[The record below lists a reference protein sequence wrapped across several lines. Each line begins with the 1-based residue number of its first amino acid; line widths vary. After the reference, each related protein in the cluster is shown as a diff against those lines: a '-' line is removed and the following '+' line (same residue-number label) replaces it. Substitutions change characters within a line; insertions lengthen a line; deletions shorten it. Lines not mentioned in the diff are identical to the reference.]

1 MSIHACL
8 SRLPVTRASL
18 GFAALGVTLLLPN
31 AAMAQPT
38 QARVTS
44 TAADRACD
52 MSARAITLTL
62 VDDRSGAPITEARVT
77 LWRDSA
83 DAPLRQA
90 SLLPMFEGR
99 WVLFEDGDLT
109 LGARETV
116 RLWLQVER
124 AGRDAVRRELRVGLD
139 ATGCHLELRGD
150 LRELRL

>member
-1 MSIHACL
+1 MSIRALL
-8 SRLPVTRASL
+8 SRLPTTRASL
-18 GFAALGVTLLLPN
+18 GAAVLGATLLLPD

-44 TAADRACD
+44 TAANRACD
-52 MSARAITLTL
+52 MSARAVTLTL
-62 VDDRSGAPITEARVT
+62 FDDRSGAPITEARVT

-83 DAPLRQA
+83 EAPLRQA

-99 WVLFEDGDLT
+99 WVLFEDGDLAI
-109 LGARETV
+109 GAQETV

-139 ATGCHLELRGD
+139 TTGCHLELRGG